1 MCKFDPQVIFDMSD
15 QTRTVHFE
23 TISKL
28 HQAIGIAKPR
38 HPLFSIIRF
47 EDFPEFN
54 NEQRV
59 RLISD
64 FYQITLKKEC
74 PCKVQY
80 GQTVFDFDEGII
92 SCFAP
97 KQINIIDKDFIPA
110 TSGWQ
115 LSIHP
120 DFLRTHPLG
129 QRISKFGFFDYQIN
143 EALILSDDE
152 QISIE
157 GIFEQIEKE
166 YRLPI
171 DQFSQDVI
179 IAHLDVVLSYCNR
192 YYNRQFITRGTNH
205 SELLDK
211 IEHLLKNWFEKQ
223 HTKGLPT
230 AGYLAAELNLST
242 KYLSDCL
249 KQLTGLTTQQLIHD
263 KLIEHAKGILTTTE
277 LSVGEIA
284 YLLGFEYSQ
293 SFSKLFKKKT
303 DQTPMEYRISFN

>member
-1 MCKFDPQVIFDMSD
+1 MSD
-15 QTRTVHFE
+15 QTVTLHFE
-23 TISKL
+23 TISQL

-47 EDFPEFN
+47 EDFPEFK

-74 PCKVQY
+74 PCKIQY
-80 GQTVFDFDEGII
+80 GQNAFDFDEGVI

-97 KQINIIDKDFIPA
+97 KQISIIDKEFKPA
-110 TSGWQ
+110 KSGWQ

-129 QRISKFGFFDYQIN
+129 QTINKLGFFDYKIN

-152 QISIE
+152 QKSIE
-157 GIFEQIEKE
+157 SIFEHIEKE
-166 YRLPI
+166 YHLPI
-171 DQFSQDVI
+171 DNFSQDVI
-179 IAHLDVVLSYCNR
+179 TAHLDVVLSYCNR
-192 YYNRQFITRGTNH
+192 YYNRQFITRKVNTGPM
-205 SELLDK
+205 LDK
-211 IEHLLKNWFEKQ
+211 IEHLLKNWFDNKNAV
-223 HTKGLPT
+223 GLPT
-230 AGYLAAELNLST
+230 AGYLAAELNLSS

-249 KQLTGLTTQQLIHD
+249 KQLTGQTTQHIIHD
-263 KLIEHAKGILTTTE
+263 KVIEHAKDMLTTTE
-277 LSVGEIA
+277 LSVSEIA

-293 SFSKLFKKKT
+293 SFSKLFKIKT
-303 DQTPMEYRISFN
+303 NQSPLEFRKSFI